1 MSRLTAAQVISLG
14 EYLEPDFEPST
25 LTISQLLGILGYH
38 NIVYPTPY
46 SKAKLVQVFNDEVK
60 RKASRLKKDRIKKAN
75 SIASD
80 EGITDGITGEPLN
93 RRKAGSASHSRSTAV
108 LILLEHRTQQRLGDR
123 LDDFQRLRQ
132 TMKTPRLSD
141 QTPYAATELYLPSY
155 VKLIICASPNDDDPL
170 LSRDLADPQGKL
182 HALSSHLSQKKAS
195 PKNKN
200 FLLEK
205 LVEPRRRRTCPE
217 NRIAA
222 FLWHG
227 WEDNN
232 IFQSGAESSSPV
244 RPSPVRTKA
253 RRSSAAPRK
262 SRKSMSAP
270 PQASPPKDYHPPPLS
285 PPQSKFAPDIP
296 PFVTPA
302 SSRKSGRFSL
312 VPTSPSPPK
321 VASPVQVPPLKFEE
335 EAVPEEEMPAH
346 PLDTLDEANE
356 EPGLD
361 DANET
366 REEAENQ
373 EDVEADENEEA
384 DIDQKQVIA
393 IQKRIAEGGR
403 PISPNAVG
411 ALLGD
416 EVKPMPLIIRLI
428 IYILVALSSY
438 GVYQHKIES
447 ASIGYCNPGTS
458 TNSRLEDLKSQRAA
472 VEACNAEN
480 RTQLYADDPD
490 SPPCPPLPILPFAH
504 TCTPC
509 PDHGVCS
516 GHAVACEKPYILKSP
531 FPLSFLL
538 PPPTDPTNVNLSL
551 QVSTW
556 SQVRPEDM
564 AWKIISEVT
573 DGLPGFGSVGVVPT
587 CVEDPRRKQ
596 HIGAIGRAIEKT
608 LAAERGRRLC
618 YLERERVVKETD
630 GGEAR
635 RWGIPEDELRG
646 RFRPNEDPKQLH
658 YDDNFEDA
666 VKELT
671 QWGGVLLGEDS
682 EGKRYLAH
690 KSPMLTWDCQMRV
703 KSREAW
709 EEWRMTV
716 FGTLGLATFILL
728 SRSRRARRQLDN
740 QRAAELVQVA
750 LDTLRHQEFA
760 YHVDP
765 VSVPQPYLSSV
776 QLRDL
781 VLQEEHNVKE
791 RKRVWEKVERVVEG
805 NANVRANEEEVKGGD
820 QMRVWRWVGATG
832 LPTGTPNTPLRL
844 QSGLQTEDAE
854 ES

>member
-93 RRKAGSASHSRSTAV
+93 RRKNTTTVRRSSRRLSKAPSDDEDTSPVRPDPPKRRRSSA
-108 LILLEHRTQQRLGDR
+108 QPRLGGSS
-123 LDDFQRLRQ
+123 RQ
-132 TMKTPRLSD
+132 TARPIEPPVAEESEPEE
-141 QTPYAATELYLPSY
+141 QELP
-155 VKLIICASPNDDDPL
+155 VRKVG
-170 LSRDLADPQGKL
+170 RT
-182 HALSSHLSQKKAS
+182 KKAS
-195 PKNKN
+195 DVSGEQN
-200 FLLEK
+200 
-205 LVEPRRRRTCPE
+205 RRVSL
-217 NRIAA
+217 ADDS
-222 FLWHG
+222 G

-335 EAVPEEEMPAH
+335 EAVPEEEIPAH

-618 YLERERVVKETD
+618 YMERERVVKETD

-765 VSVPQPYLSSV
+765 ISVPQPYLSSV